1 MSGFVSAVLAN
12 RVNFW
17 HHQWGPYITPGL
29 SFGLITGLL
38 LWLLHKHS
46 LRKSG
51 AVILLVGA
59 TVAYAAAFWT
69 ALFAFAF
76 LSGKRIL
83 VPVGLV
89 EAGIIGGAVG
99 TILLR
104 ATLALTLRKFLRN
117 TWHAFFVIG
126 TGSGAALV
134 LGSLGKE
141 KDIPTLANFG
151 TQLFIFV
158 WQFAVA
164 AYLCSS
170 IYSCKAPRWLA
181 SARGLT
187 IRGWTTRLVWAALVL
202 SFTHLAIVGVYSKK
216 ETSPSGASIQQATGD
231 ATAWADAYRNA
242 KFITRAEFLR
252 GVGPVQLVVTTEY
265 GQFGAREQEG
275 YQMVYTASLKVGF
288 MTKANCR
295 RGDKFVQLDGCP
307 CYVWNEYYGAMGDL
321 VNFATAYENAFREA
335 IGGVFD
341 MLASLREADEADD
354 LTAWNASLWPAAQD
368 GEMYK
373 NFLSPIKDETGAS
386 KRLFYGATNF
396 DVTAMDLIGDA
407 PKEFSFE
414 SLKQRWSNELE
425 RNGQRIDPS
434 SDLRIRHEVDIYEL
448 ARGSGLFKSTVAYVN
463 MSKVR
468 VSQGN
473 VVFPVKGE
481 LRRGTLWFWAD
492 VNTAAALPKDKS
504 DTAHGLVNQS
514 IRSAVRE
521 FDLRR

>member
-1 MSGFVSAVLAN
+1 
-12 RVNFW
+12 
-17 HHQWGPYITPGL
+17 
-29 SFGLITGLL
+29 
-38 LWLLHKHS
+38 
-46 LRKSG
+46 
-51 AVILLVGA
+51 
-59 TVAYAAAFWT
+59 
-69 ALFAFAF
+69 
-76 LSGKRIL
+76 
-83 VPVGLV
+83 
-89 EAGIIGGAVG
+89 
-99 TILLR
+99 
-104 ATLALTLRKFLRN
+104 
-117 TWHAFFVIG
+117 
-126 TGSGAALV
+126 
-134 LGSLGKE
+134 
-141 KDIPTLANFG
+141 
-151 TQLFIFV
+151 
-158 WQFAVA
+158 
-164 AYLCSS
+164 
-170 IYSCKAPRWLA
+170 
-181 SARGLT
+181 
-187 IRGWTTRLVWAALVL
+187 
-202 SFTHLAIVGVYSKK
+202 LAIVGVYSKK

-252 GVGPVQLVVTTEY
+252 GVGPVQLVVRQSADVSGAVPNLESMVRTAATGHGWTISDSPTDFQLVVDANLDRSKIKTTEY

-504 DTAHGLVNQS
+504 DTAQGLVNQS
-514 IRSAVRE
+514 IRSAARE

>member
-1 MSGFVSAVLAN
+1 MRTAA
-12 RVNFW
+12 
-17 HHQWGPYITPGL
+17 
-29 SFGLITGLL
+29 TG
-38 LWLLHKHS
+38 H
-46 LRKSG
+46 
-51 AVILLVGA
+51 
-59 TVAYAAAFWT
+59 
-69 ALFAFAF
+69 
-76 LSGKRIL
+76 
-83 VPVGLV
+83 
-89 EAGIIGGAVG
+89 
-99 TILLR
+99 
-104 ATLALTLRKFLRN
+104 
-117 TWHAFFVIG
+117 
-126 TGSGAALV
+126 
-134 LGSLGKE
+134 
-141 KDIPTLANFG
+141 
-151 TQLFIFV
+151 
-158 WQFAVA
+158 
-164 AYLCSS
+164 
-170 IYSCKAPRWLA
+170 
-181 SARGLT
+181 
-187 IRGWTTRLVWAALVL
+187 GWTI
-202 SFTHLAIVGVYSKK
+202 SD
-216 ETSPSGASIQQATGD
+216 SPTD
-231 ATAWADAYRNA
+231 
-242 KFITRAEFLR
+242 F
-252 GVGPVQLVVTTEY
+252 QLVVDANLDRSKIKTTEY